1 MSAPRWR
8 GMVAV
13 CLVPLLLAGCLS
25 MDEPPPT
32 ASPSQPAPSASLP
45 VPSAAPSAG
54 PRDEGELVI
63 ALPELPGRLL
73 PPAADLAD
81 SIALDLVHRTL
92 YRLDP
97 GLVPVPDLAAGMPK
111 VSKDGRTWTVGL
123 DLAGARL
130 REAVGRSPRPTWR
143 ARSTWPGR
151 RCASWSVT
159 CAARCSPT
167 SRPPRHPRTAPP

>member
-97 GLVPVPDLAAGMPK
+97 GLVPVAGPRCRHAQGLEGWPDLDGGAGPRRGSASRGGRAVTAADVAG
-111 VSKDGRTWTVGL
+111 SL
-123 DLAGARL
+123 NLA
-130 REAVGRSPRPTWR
+130 RSPVCVMER
-143 ARSTWPGR
+143 
-151 RCASWSVT
+151 
-159 CAARCSPT
+159 
-167 SRPPRHPRTAPP
+167 